1 MITFHCPSCG
11 QPAKP
16 PLELVVE
23 GDVVAANGKVVRVSP
38 SLGTLLASLAKAA
51 PRPVYLTT
59 LIDEL
64 YGLKDEPETADNG
77 ISVRICTARK
87 LLRPL
92 GYQIESVKG
101 AYGLRERAYRLARRA
116 A

>member
-16 PLELVVE
+16 PLELVVQD
-23 GDVVAANGKVVRVSP
+23 DVVAANGKVVHVSP
-38 SLGTLLASLAKAA
+38 AMGTLLTKLAKAS
-51 PRPVYLTT
+51 PRPVYVSV
-59 LIDEL
+59 LIEEL
-64 YGLKDEPETADNG
+64 YGLKDEPESADNG
-77 ISVRICTARK
+77 ISVRIYTARK

-92 GYQIESVKG
+92 GYRIESVKG
-101 AYGLRERAYRLARRA
+101 AYGLRERAYRLMRA